1 MVQKK
6 GWEPTDGN
14 IELPTKRRSRKKKK
28 PVLKKKKHV
37 GITFSN
43 STANNQKKKK
53 PTKAVHDIVIKD
65 SLGTNVLQTELQ
77 EKSQTSEEK
86 KDIEYV
92 PKQVNVPNY
101 PPMYTKYNPGE
112 GNCFFYAL
120 QQGLEKLGITFL
132 NEEDIRE
139 NLAAWFQVETNQ
151 MQMEAHI
158 GGPPSSFIG
167 QLRDTGLYTP
177 AVGWESYLEGKDW
190 GWWGEHVRKRG
201 TWVGALEVPIINQMM
216 DNAGLDVV
224 VNIFAARYGRI
235 LGNENNGHK
244 QVVMLYLSPGHFELL
259 EEEPSQNLDYIQMQT
274 IDIDEYLRIVL

>member
-1 MVQKK
+1 VY
-6 GWEPTDGN
+6 
-14 IELPTKRRSRKKKK
+14 
-28 PVLKKKKHV
+28 
-37 GITFSN
+37 
-43 STANNQKKKK
+43 STAILC
-53 PTKAVHDIVIKD
+53 P
-65 SLGTNVLQTELQ
+65 LTNRTRRQIL
-77 EKSQTSEEK
+77 
-86 KDIEYV
+86 INV
-92 PKQVNVPNY
+92 PKLVVIPNY
-101 PPMYTKYNPGE
+101 PPMYTMYNPGE

-177 AVGWESYLEGKDW
+177 AVGWESYLAGKSW
-190 GWWGEHVRKRG
+190 GWWGEHVRQRG

-224 VNIFAARYGRI
+224 VNIYDERYGRI
-235 LGNENNGHK
+235 WGNENNGTK
-244 QVVMLYLSPGHFELL
+244 LIIMLYLSPGHFELL
-259 EEEPSQNLDYIQMQT
+259 QEEPSSR
-274 IDIDEYLRIVL
+274 IDNMPL

>member
-1 MVQKK
+1 MSR
-6 GWEPTDGN
+6 P
-14 IELPTKRRSRKKKK
+14 PRRSKRLREKPSGEASHSGSKNKKTSNTNSNGNNNR
-28 PVLKKKKHV
+28 VF
-37 GITFSN
+37 GDFS
-43 STANNQKKKK
+43 
-53 PTKAVHDIVIKD
+53 
-65 SLGTNVLQTELQ
+65 VLQQALRRQ
-77 EKSQTSEEK
+77 HEKLHTSDEK
-86 KDIEYV
+86 TDIQYV
-92 PKQVNVPNY
+92 PKLVVIPNY

-167 QLRDTGLYTP
+167 QLQDTGLYTP
-177 AVGWESYLEGKDW
+177 AVGWESYLAGKSW
-190 GWWGEHVRKRG
+190 GWWGEHVRQRG

-224 VNIFAARYGRI
+224 VNIYDERYGRI
-235 LGNENNGHK
+235 WGNENNGTK
-244 QVVMLYLSPGHFELL
+244 LIIMLYLSPGHFELL
-259 EEEPSQNLDYIQMQT
+259 QEEPSS
-274 IDIDEYLRIVL
+274 